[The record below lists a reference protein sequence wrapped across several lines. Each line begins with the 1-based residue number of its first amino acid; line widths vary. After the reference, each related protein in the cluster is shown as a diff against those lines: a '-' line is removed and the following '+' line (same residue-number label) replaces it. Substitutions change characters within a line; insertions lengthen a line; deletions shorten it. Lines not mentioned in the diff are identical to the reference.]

1 MAAVRADGV
10 AAAIARTTPLLLL
23 AGLVALAVPLSLQ
36 ASDRHDRDEQRSA
49 VLAAARNEVTN
60 LMNINYATAERDLD
74 RVVAGA
80 TGDLRQQLE
89 VQRSHISSLAQSKS
103 VLTGS
108 VVSTGL
114 LWVHTSDKT
123 ARAVV
128 AAAGSDS
135 TGGATPSQRH
145 YRWVLTL
152 LDHDGRWLVSDAAL
166 EGVPS

>member
-1 MAAVRADGV
+1 MKDAA
-10 AAAIARTTPLLLL
+10 PLEL
-23 AGLVALAVPLSLQ
+23 GQ
-36 ASDRHDRDEQRSA
+36 Q
-49 VLAAARNEVTN
+49 
-60 LMNINYATAERDLD
+60 
-74 RVVAGA
+74 
-80 TGDLRQQLE
+80 LRQPAPARGRLN
-89 VQRSHISSLAQSKS
+89 RHRRD
-103 VLTGS
+103 GS

-152 LDHDGRWLVSDAAL
+152 LNKDGRWLDSDVAL